1 MAVPMRAC
9 CAAKSMKA
17 IGKGL
22 SLGERLE
29 TTIVSLP
36 RGEPGASIPKDRYR
50 EDRYRAGKCE
60 IDRSAGWA
68 ELNFVG
74 WRT

>member
-36 RGEPGASIPKDRYR
+36 RGEPGASIPT
-50 EDRYRAGKCE
+50 DRYRAGRRE